1 MSAAEAL
8 ARAEIGLSGSR
19 YRVPTP
25 ALILD
30 EAALDA
36 NIARMA
42 ERTRGR
48 VALRPHA
55 KTHKCSWIA
64 RKQAAAGAVGVCCA
78 KLGEAEALST
88 AGVRDIL
95 LTSPVADPEM
105 PRRLCDVA
113 EVDSGFACVVDH
125 PDPASA
131 LAAEARRRGVTMR
144 VLIDVD
150 VGLMRTGVAGVGE
163 ALSLADHIRR
173 QPSLTLAGVQ
183 GYGGHWQHI
192 AGYRARREA
201 VGAGMDVL
209 AGVVEALR
217 SAGHRVETITGGGT
231 GTVQSDLEVGLL
243 TELQPGSYVFMDAQ
257 YRDAL
262 GDDADG
268 AFAASL
274 FVSAQVI
281 SANAVPIV
289 TVDAGLKAFA
299 TDGPRRARPG
309 RASPAR
315 RTASSETSTAR
326 SPGPP
331 VGRSAWASGSNWWP
345 PTATRRWTGTTRIT
359 SSAKTRLRRSS
370 PSRPRAPAADPRRLH
385 VFLPDLGVAGGAE
398 AATTD
403 RSTTRSR
410 PARTAQGQR
419 CFQSEDY

>member
-299 TDGPRRARPG
+299 TDGPPPRPAGARFAGSTYGFFGDEHGALTRPAG
-309 RASPAR
+309 GPVRLGERVELVAPHCDPTVDRYDAYHVVREDTLAAIIPIEAARASR
-315 RTASSETSTAR
+315 
-326 SPGPP
+326 
-331 VGRSAWASGSNWWP
+331 
-345 PTATRRWTGTTRIT
+345 
-359 SSAKTRLRRSS
+359 
-370 PSRPRAPAADPRRLH
+370 
-385 VFLPDLGVAGGAE
+385 
-398 AATTD
+398 
-403 RSTTRSR
+403 
-410 PARTAQGQR
+410 
-419 CFQSEDY
+419 